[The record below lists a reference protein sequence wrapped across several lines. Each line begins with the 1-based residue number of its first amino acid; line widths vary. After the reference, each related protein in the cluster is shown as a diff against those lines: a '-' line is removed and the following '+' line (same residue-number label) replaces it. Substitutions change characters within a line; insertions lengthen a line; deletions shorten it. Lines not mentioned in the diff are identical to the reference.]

1 MLWVGW
7 FGLFMVALL
16 LVFVL
21 LHIGC
26 FGVFGVCLRCGLVF
40 VGVAVGLVRA
50 EFVGVVDLVDFWRCG
65 CLLCVLIVLWGL
77 TWLGL
82 VVD

>member
-1 MLWVGW
+1 M
-7 FGLFMVALL
+7 
-16 LVFVL
+16 
-21 LHIGC
+21 
-26 FGVFGVCLRCGLVF
+26 GVV
-40 VGVAVGLVRA
+40 VGLVRA
-50 EFVGVVDLVDFWRCG
+50 EVVGVVDLVDFWRCG